1 MLAAVREDIRD
12 EEMWDSSVKGSEEVV
27 IVQFLSR
34 IQLFTTPSTEAY
46 QASLSFTISW
56 SLLKLTS
63 IESVM
68 PSSHLVLCHPLLPS
82 IFPSIRIFSNESAL
96 RIRWPEGWSFS
107 ISPNEYVYGGVYKM
121 GAVRAV
127 KSELLGLS

>member
-56 SLLKLTS
+56 SLLKLMS
-63 IESVM
+63 IESDAIQ
-68 PSSHLVLCHPLLPS
+68 PYYPQPLILIPFSSCFQS
-82 IFPSIRIFSNESAL
+82 FPASV
-96 RIRWPEGWSFS
+96 SFPMS
-107 ISPNEYVYGGVYKM
+107 
-121 GAVRAV
+121 
-127 KSELLGLS
+127 